1 MYDRARHS
9 VSVTHLWQGLC
20 AAIVASILLTACGF
34 GSTSSSPNATAT
46 KTASSNPVALTP
58 LNLGL
63 PAQALNAP
71 ITGTVPANQNLH
83 VSITFK
89 INQDQLNKAT
99 GNGSSANSN
108 SGKTINSNDLA
119 KKIGISD
126 STYAKI
132 KQYFGVQNITL
143 KLNKL
148 HTNLTVDAKSST
160 FARLLHTSF
169 VYHKLDGRTYYT
181 PDPAHLPKIPQFIA
195 NDILSITGLDN
206 YSTPPQTGF
215 SLLPQKTTRAQ
226 GYQTRSISSGSKRA
240 NADCQVDS
248 QEEVLPQTVAHAYG
262 YDQFYHAG
270 WTGQNMTVN
279 FVEIDGFV
287 PSDLENYFSCVN
299 YKGRFQYANVD
310 TDAPAAEGEANLD
323 IEMVAGLD
331 ANANINVYQTD
342 ISQAQTDSDV
352 WTQVNDELQAII
364 NNNSNNTPPGSVVS
378 ISLGGAEQGLTSTN
392 FSAIDQSI
400 EVLTKAEHMTV
411 FVSSGDCGAFGSR
424 VYRDLATDFPSTDPW
439 AVAVG
444 GTILQPTSSGNRGS
458 EIAWSDGSNT
468 SKCTN
473 QWGTGGGLSSVF
485 KRPSWE
491 QASNLINQ
499 QSNGARQTPDVA
511 AIAYNL
517 PIYFQGQWQA
527 VGGTSA
533 AAPIWAAGLLL
544 LNQGIISKKHEFY
557 YGPTLFYQV
566 YDHPGKF
573 HPFYDV
579 TRGNNLYYRA
589 GPGWDYTTGLG
600 TPNLVDFYF
609 DLLS

>member
-1 MYDRARHS
+1 MMR
-9 VSVTHLWQGLC
+9 LWQGMC
-20 AAIVASILLTACGF
+20 AAVVASLLLAACSLGT
-34 GSTSSSPNATAT
+34 TSSTPSATGTAT
-46 KTASSNPVALTP
+46 NHPSNPAALTP

-71 ITGTVPANQNLH
+71 VTGKVPASQNLH

-89 INQDQLNKAT
+89 VNQDQLNKAA
-99 GNGSSANSN
+99 GNGNKANSD
-108 SGKTINSNDLA
+108 SGHTINSNDIA

-126 STYAKI
+126 STYNKI
-132 KQYFGVQNITL
+132 KQYFGVQDFTL

-148 HTNLTVDAKSST
+148 HTNLTVDAKSSSV
-160 FARLLHTSF
+160 ARVLHTSF
-169 VYHKLDGRTYYT
+169 VYHKLNGRTYYT
-181 PDPAHLPKIPQFIA
+181 PDPAHMPEVPAFIA
-195 NDILSITGLDN
+195 NEILSVTGLDN

-215 SLLPQKTTRAQ
+215 SLAPQKLTQTL
-226 GYQTRSISSGSKRA
+226 GYNKQNINRRA
-240 NADCQVDS
+240 NADCQVDG
-248 QEEVLPQTVAHAYG
+248 QEVLPQTVAHAYG

-279 FVEIDGFV
+279 FVEIDGFI
-287 PSDLENYFSCVN
+287 PSDLQNYFSCVN
-299 YKGRFQYANVD
+299 YRGRFQYANVD
-310 TDAPAAEGEANLD
+310 TGAPAAEGEANLD

-342 ISQAQTDSDV
+342 ISQAQTNSDV

-364 NNNSNNTPPGSVVS
+364 NNNSNNTPAGSVVS
-378 ISLGGAEQGLTSTN
+378 ISLGGAEEGLTSTN
-392 FSAIDQSI
+392 FNAIDQSI
-400 EVLTKAEHMTV
+400 EVLTKVEHMTV
-411 FVSSGDCGAFGSR
+411 FVSSGDCGAFGAR
-424 VYRDLATDFPSTDPW
+424 VYRDLETDYPSTDPW

-444 GTILQPTSSGNRGS
+444 GTILQPNSTGNRGS

-473 QWGTGGGLSSVF
+473 QWGTGGGLSRVF

-491 QASNLINQ
+491 QATGLINQ

-517 PIYFQGQWQA
+517 PIYFQDQWQG

-544 LNQGIISKKHEFY
+544 MNEGIIAKKHEFY
-557 YGPTLFYQV
+557 YGPDLFYQV
-566 YDHPGKF
+566 ADHPGKF
-573 HPFYDV
+573 HPFFDV
-579 TRGNNLYYRA
+579 TQGNNLYYRA
-589 GPGWDYTTGLG
+589 GPGWDFTTGLG
-600 TPNLVDFYF
+600 TPNLVDIYF
-609 DLLS
+609 DLTS

>member
-1 MYDRARHS
+1 MYYRARHGA
-9 VSVTHLWQGLC
+9 SVTRFWQGLC

-34 GSTSSSPNATAT
+34 GSTANTPNATSTAT
-46 KTASSNPVALTP
+46 KSASSNPVALTP
-58 LNLGL
+58 LDLGL
-63 PAQALNAP
+63 PAKALNAP
-71 ITGTVPANQNLH
+71 VTGTVPANQNLH

-89 INQDQLNKAT
+89 INQDQLNKAA
-99 GNGSSANSN
+99 GNGSKANSD
-108 SGKTINSNDLA
+108 SGRTINSNDLA

-148 HTNLTVDAKSST
+148 HTNLTVDAKAST
-160 FARLLHTSF
+160 FARLLHTTF
-169 VYHKLDGRTYYT
+169 VYHKLAGRTYYT
-181 PDPAHLPKIPQFIA
+181 PDPAHLPKVPEFIA
-195 NDILSITGLDN
+195 KDILSITGLDN

-215 SLLPQKTTRAQ
+215 SLAPQKSTHTLSYNTRNMN
-226 GYQTRSISSGSKRA
+226 RRA

-248 QEEVLPQTVAHAYG
+248 DEVLPQTVAHAYG

-279 FVEIDGFV
+279 FVEIDGFI
-287 PSDLENYFSCVN
+287 PSDLQNYFSCVN
-299 YKGRFQYANVD
+299 YRGRFQYANID
-310 TDAPAAEGEANLD
+310 TNAPAAEGEANLD

-342 ISQAQTDSDV
+342 ISQAQTNSDV

-378 ISLGGAEQGLTSTN
+378 ISLGGAEEGLTSTN
-392 FSAIDQSI
+392 FNAIDQSI

-424 VYRDLATDFPSTDPW
+424 VYRDLETDFPSTDPW
-439 AVAVG
+439 SVAVG
-444 GTILQPTSSGNRGS
+444 GTILQPTSTGNRGS
-458 EIAWSDGSNT
+458 EVAWSDGSNT

-473 QWGTGGGLSSVF
+473 QWGTGGGLSHVF
-485 KRPSWE
+485 QRPQWE
-491 QASNLINQ
+491 QASGLINQ
-499 QSNGARQTPDVA
+499 QSTGARQTPDVA
-511 AIAYNL
+511 AVAYNL

-533 AAPIWAAGLLL
+533 AAPIWAAGLML
-544 LNQGIISKKHEFY
+544 LNQGIIAKKRVFY
-557 YGPTLFYQV
+557 YGPSLFYTIST
-566 YDHPGKF
+566 HPGKF

-579 TRGNNLYYRA
+579 TRGNNLYYQA
-589 GPGWDYTTGLG
+589 APGWDYTTGLG

-609 DLLS
+609 DLTS